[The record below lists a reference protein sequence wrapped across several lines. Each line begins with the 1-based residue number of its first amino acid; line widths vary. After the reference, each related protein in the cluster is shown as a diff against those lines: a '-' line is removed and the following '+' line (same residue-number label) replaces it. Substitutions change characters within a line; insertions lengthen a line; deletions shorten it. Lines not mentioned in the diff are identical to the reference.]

1 MTHDRLDRMIAS
13 RGLPPEIRQRILD
26 RLHEANVSADDPLAA
41 VFVVEASVEEQVIL
55 VACLPK
61 AVARRLR
68 TELSDRNGELVAG
81 LRDTV
86 RDSLGEATVQAV
98 RDMRHRA
105 ALNLAALAVVAA
117 VGLVGLGVAGGVQ
130 LGLDRQAGL
139 FESVAASPAAETWT
153 MLVSAN
159 PQIDQT
165 LTEDCSPGA
174 ALVLPQRDGRPA
186 CLVPLWIADAPPR
199 SPESFPARVMDELR
213 HRVATAPTWLLVLVG
228 GLGTLGLHPLIRRL
242 QDRPGG

>member
-1 MTHDRLDRMIAS
+1 MTYDRLDRMIDS
-13 RGLPPEIRQRILD
+13 RGLPSEIRDRILD
-26 RLHEANVSADDPLAA
+26 RLNEANVSAEDPLAA
-41 VFVVEASVEEQVIL
+41 VFVVEANVENRAAAL
-55 VACLPK
+55 AGLPE

-68 TELSDRNGELVAG
+68 IELGDHNGQLVSG

-86 RDSLGEATVQAV
+86 RDSLGAAAAEAI
-98 RDMRHRA
+98 RDMRQRA
-105 ALNLAALAVVAA
+105 ALNLAALATVAA
-117 VGLVGLGVAGGVQ
+117 IGLVGLGIAWGVQ
-130 LGLDRQAGL
+130 LGLDRRVGL
-139 FESVAASPAAETWT
+139 LESVAASPAAETWT

-213 HRVATAPTWLLVLVG
+213 HRVATAPAWLLVLVG